1 MKKMLIIW
9 GMLLNLNAQI
19 IQDTHQNPLSN
30 QQEKQPI
37 SAPKPT
43 LSQTIINA
51 IQEPI
56 MQEKFLESDY
66 LDLNYITN
74 MIPHHQGAIDAS
86 QIVLKY
92 SKNPT
97 IRKIAQKI
105 IKDQKAEIEEFG
117 ILLPT
122 LETQKK
128 LYSPKE
134 VTLFNQQAKSDKN
147 TMIQEMNDLNLTPNI
162 NKNFLA
168 LMILHHQCA
177 IDTSKEILKYT
188 QNEQVRALAQRIIQ
202 SQEQE
207 VKEFE
212 ILLSKARL

>member
-9 GMLLNLNAQI
+9 GMLLNLNAQTI
-19 IQDTHQNPLSN
+19 HQNTDQNVAPI
-30 QQEKQPI
+30 QQEKP
-37 SAPKPT
+37 ANTPT

-51 IQEPI
+51 MQKPTLQEN
-56 MQEKFLESDY
+56 FLESDY

-86 QIVLKY
+86 QILLKY

-97 IRKIAQKI
+97 IRKIAQRI
-105 IKDQKAEIEEFG
+105 IKDQKAEIEEFST
-117 ILLPT
+117 LLPT

-134 VTLFNQQAKSDKN
+134 VTLFNQQAKADKN
-147 TMIQEMNDLNLTPNI
+147 TMIQEMDNLSLTPNI

-168 LMILHHQCA
+168 IMIFHHQYA
-177 IDTSKEILKYT
+177 IDISKEILKYT
-188 QNEQVRALAQRIIQ
+188 QNEQIRIIAQRIIQ
-202 SQEQE
+202 TQEQK

-212 ILLSKARL
+212 TLLLKAHL

>member
-9 GMLLNLNAQI
+9 GMLLNLNAQTI
-19 IQDTHQNPLSN
+19 HQNIDQNVAPI
-30 QQEKQPI
+30 QQEKP
-37 SAPKPT
+37 ANTPT

-51 IQEPI
+51 MQKPTLQEN
-56 MQEKFLESDY
+56 FLESDY

-86 QIVLKY
+86 QILLKY

-97 IRKIAQKI
+97 IRKIAQRI
-105 IKDQKAEIEEFG
+105 IKDQKAEIEEFST
-117 ILLPT
+117 LLPT

-134 VTLFNQQAKSDKN
+134 VTLFNQQAKADKN
-147 TMIQEMNDLNLTPNI
+147 TMIQEMDNLSLTPNI

-168 LMILHHQCA
+168 IMIFHHQYA
-177 IDTSKEILKYT
+177 IDISKEILKYT
-188 QNEQVRALAQRIIQ
+188 QNEQIRIIAQRIIQ
-202 SQEQE
+202 TQEQE

-212 ILLSKARL
+212 TLLLKAHL